1 MVCVA
6 QDTCKG
12 KPLDDPVLI
21 RKMLELSDSKTE
33 HLPGLLPFVPGMPV
47 ILTQNIAIELGLING
62 VNGIFRQL
70 VYQAD
75 SVSTDNL
82 SEAYPS
88 NTQYVHRPLYALIEI
103 PRSKIECNMEE
114 LPPKLLPIPLIEQ
127 TFWVDIRVDPG
138 GPYHFLEKFFLSSLT
153 MWKRWKVAEKHFW

>member
-1 MVCVA
+1 
-6 QDTCKG
+6 
-12 KPLDDPVLI
+12 
-21 RKMLELSDSKTE
+21 MLELSDSKTE

-75 SVSTDNL
+75 SVSTDSL

-114 LPPKLLPIPLIEQ
+114 LPPKLVPIPLIEQ
-127 TFWVDIRVDPG
+127 TFRVDISDILPKDKRPRSNQKAV
-138 GPYHFLEKFFLSSLT
+138 LSI
-153 MWKRWKVAEKHFW
+153 KRRALPLPM

>member
-1 MVCVA
+1 
-6 QDTCKG
+6 
-12 KPLDDPVLI
+12 
-21 RKMLELSDSKTE
+21 
-33 HLPGLLPFVPGMPV
+33 MPV

-70 VYQAD
+70 VYQLD

-88 NTQYVHRPLYALIEI
+88 NTQYIHRPLYALIEI

-114 LPPKLLPIPLIEQ
+114 LPPKLVPKDAPNPN
-127 TFWVDIRVDPG
+127 WNRG
-138 GPYHFLEKFFLSSLT
+138 LEP
-153 MWKRWKVAEKHFW
+153 VP